1 MTQTMQRLIES
12 AQVIAIVFGLCAVE
26 SAPFF
31 TIGTILFATI
41 LGGLTNKETKQQ

>member
-1 MTQTMQRLIES
+1 MQRLIEF

-31 TIGTILFATI
+31 TIGTILFAPI